1 VDVAIKLTLF
11 ILKNKS
17 NHKISNMVYDYI
29 IIGSGIAGLNAARLI
44 PKDKSVLLLC
54 KKSPWECN
62 TFWAQGGVATAVDKE
77 DIGVH
82 ISDTLCAGVYH
93 NNKQAVELLSQHSRA
108 CIDDLIASGLQFDKN
123 KQGQLA
129 FTKEAAHSRSR
140 ILHADGDATG
150 RMIHL
155 FLLQQAR
162 CDMVT
167 NAVVCDLLID
177 DDVCYGVQ
185 YFSDET
191 TLKVAYAHHTIIAS
205 GGIGSIY
212 KYHTNST
219 AIAGE
224 VQGICLEKD
233 LILKDMEMMQFHPTV
248 VKGTHFAR
256 KPLLSEALRGEGAY
270 IVDENGKRFV
280 FDYHKDGELAPRDV
294 VSRAIFDYAKKH
306 KTGVFLSFENFE
318 KEAFQK
324 RFPNIYAN
332 LKELGFELPF
342 EKVPISPAFHY
353 AMGGIATNLDAQVL
367 NMKNLYAIGEVAC
380 TGVHGANRLASNSL
394 LEGIVFSKIAVQHS
408 LNHPFTVEPQ
418 NYNKPIKHYIRNKQI
433 DKPIKD
439 SLRKLMWQHA
449 AILRNENDLKSA
461 LKQINDFLQQDVGR
475 LLYLRLRTA
484 QSMIQA
490 CLKRKNS
497 LGAHCIQG
505 DERF

>member
-1 VDVAIKLTLF
+1 
-11 ILKNKS
+11 
-17 NHKISNMVYDYI
+17 MVYDYI
-29 IIGSGIAGLNAARLI
+29 IIGSGVAGLNAARLI
-44 PKDKSVLLLC
+44 PQDKSVLLLC
-54 KKSPWECN
+54 KKAPWECN
-62 TFWAQGGVATAVDKE
+62 TFWAQGGVATAVDTQ
-77 DIGVH
+77 DIPVHIQDTLVAGVH
-82 ISDTLCAGVYH
+82 H
-93 NNKQAVELLSQHSRA
+93 NNEKAVELLSQYSRA
-108 CIDDLIASGLQFDKN
+108 CIDDLIDAGLEFDKN

-129 FTKEAAHSRSR
+129 FTKEAAHSRNR

-155 FLLQQAR
+155 FLLQQAT
-162 CDMVT
+162 CDMIT

-177 DDVCYGVQ
+177 DDICYGVQ

-191 TLKVAYAHHTIIAS
+191 TQKVAYAHQTIIAS

-270 IVDENGKRFV
+270 IVDDYGKRFV

-306 KTGVFLSFENFE
+306 KTGVYLSFENFE
-318 KEAFQK
+318 KNAFQE

-353 AMGGIATNLDAQVL
+353 AMGGVATNLNAQVL

-394 LEGIVFSKIAVQHS
+394 LEGIVFSKIAVEYS
-408 LNHPFTVEPQ
+408 LQNPFKIESK
-418 NYNKPIKHYIRNKQI
+418 NYHKPIKHYIRNKEI

-439 SLRKLMWQHA
+439 ALRKLMWQEA
-449 AILRNENDLKSA
+449 AILRNEKSLQKA
-461 LKQINDFLQQDVGR
+461 LEQINGFLEQNVGR
-475 LLYLRLRTA
+475 LLYLRLLTA
-484 QSMIQA
+484 QCIIES
-490 CLKRKNS
+490 CLKRKTS
-497 LGAHCIQG
+497 LGAHCIEG
-505 DERF
+505 VENF